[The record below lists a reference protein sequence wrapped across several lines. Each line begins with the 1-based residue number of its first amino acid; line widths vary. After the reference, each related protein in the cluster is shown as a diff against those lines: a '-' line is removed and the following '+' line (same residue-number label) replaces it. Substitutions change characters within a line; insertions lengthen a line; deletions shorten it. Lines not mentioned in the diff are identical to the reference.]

1 MTFNLEHN
9 ILASLPAE
17 ENGLVNVVYSDTPKV
32 CLFQIAQ
39 TFWRILSLFGFFVG
53 KCNKLVQQTIWMQ
66 MCNYFDTTSFAPF
79 Q

>member
-39 TFWRILSLFGFFVG
+39 TFWRILSLFVFFCG
-53 KCNKLVQQTIWMQ
+53 EMQQASATNNLNANVQL
-66 MCNYFDTTSFAPF
+66 F
-79 Q
+79 